1 LLRAFFI
8 MSKRFLYSLQIIT
21 LTIWVSCLIGAAV
34 GFGFK
39 QEWVM
44 TFAKKPQTLALE
56 TRIEL
61 STDDRPK
68 TETAT
73 DLPAENINTETSTSP
88 PPTMPVLAE
97 MTPLPDIPEIPEA
110 PVPVITKNATKVA
123 SEPVKK
129 MTNSAPTTQNKPTT
143 AKPSSAAAAS
153 DKPPGSA
160 TTLSFGSGAGRQ
172 PAPVYPL
179 QSRRSNQQGT
189 VTVEFI
195 VGTDGKVLSAWVKRA
210 CAFEALNNAAVSTI
224 RSRWKFPA
232 GAARRYQIPIVF
244 RLQ

>member
-1 LLRAFFI
+1 
-8 MSKRFLYSLQIIT
+8 MSKKLLYTLQIIT
-21 LTIWVSCLIGAAV
+21 LTAWVSCVTGAAV

-39 QEWVM
+39 QEWAI

-56 TRIEL
+56 TRIDL
-61 STDDRPK
+61 SADDRSETETPTELPAENTT

-73 DLPAENINTETSTSP
+73 NP
-88 PPTMPVLAE
+88 PPAMPVMVE
-97 MTPLPDIPEIPEA
+97 MAPLPEIPEIPEA
-110 PVPVITKNATKVA
+110 PAPVISKNATKVA
-123 SEPVKK
+123 SEPVKRN
-129 MTNSAPTTQNKPTT
+129 TESRPTTQTKPTNQ
-143 AKPSSAAAAS
+143 AKPASSTASS
-153 DKPPGSA
+153 DKPPGTA

-172 PAPVYPL
+172 PAPIYPI
-179 QSRRSNQQGT
+179 QARRSNQQGT
-189 VTVEFI
+189 VTVEFL